1 MRERGQACY
10 GRACVGCTLDARL
23 FIQTTPES
31 VANTSRYDVPTYER
45 CVVSAAESPRLC
57 VYTCVR
63 VCSSS

>member
-1 MRERGQACY
+1 MR
-10 GRACVGCTLDARL
+10 GCTLDARL